1 MKPKFRSLVTAFA
14 PLSRSSLIVVTSLC
28 SLASVQAQT
37 QGTWTAAASGNWS
50 DSANWADGIVASA
63 GGDANFSTVD
73 LPAAVQTV
81 TLDVAQTI
89 GSLNF
94 ADADTATPGTWT
106 VSGANI
112 LTLAG
117 ATPTITTG
125 VNATISSVVAGSS
138 GLRKEGASN
147 LTLGAANT
155 FTGSVTVNAGNLI
168 LSSTNAY
175 AGGTSINSGAILT
188 LGVGTNFSTGGIGT
202 GIVNFNGGSL
212 DSTMGNNNTVI
223 YGNVVNVDTGKV
235 GTINA
240 PNRFEMTGAVTGA
253 GTLNFN
259 VRSNTDRS
267 DFRNNFVGFTGNL
280 NFAGT
285 GGIRLR
291 INQSGAAYAAAGM
304 ANTKLDLAGSLWI
317 SSVTGSGGNT
327 VSIGSLSGSSA
338 SASLRGG
345 TAGAA
350 TYSIGAL
357 NLDTTFAGY
366 IQNNG
371 SIAAAIT
378 KVGTGKLSLNGANT
392 YTGNTTVSAGILEFG
407 EGGSIGTSNVSI
419 ASGATLQFNSSVE
432 QTVVGI
438 ISGAGTLVKKG
449 AGSLALNGVNTYTV
463 GPVIE
468 GGSLVIAANTAL
480 GNAANSITFSTG
492 AGKLTSRV
500 AGLEVPRAVSIGAG
514 ASGGFSALT
523 SADSIAVSGVVSGDG
538 NLAVSG
544 EGLVS
549 LSGDNSYLGSTAV
562 SAGTLHLANT
572 TGSATSSGAVSVTG
586 GTLAGTGTAAGVV
599 SISSGVTLRPGP
611 VTSSSSSVGTLTTGA
626 LTLAGGS
633 TIAAEFASASSHDKI
648 AVNGDLSTLSASA
661 GSPVIVDL
669 RVENSVAKWST
680 LGTYDL
686 IQYSGSFTGDANE
699 LFAVSEASKQGGLSY
714 SFSAANGNITLTI
727 AGDAPPEWNVD
738 AGGDWSTAGNWVNG
752 VPNSTGSSAIFGS
765 VITSSATVTVDS
777 PKTLGLIQFNNTNSY
792 QLVGTSALSLDA
804 SSGNA
809 EISVL
814 AGNHEISAPLTLADS
829 LGITMVSAEGV
840 LTLSGDISGAGGL
853 THATQGT
860 VLLTGQ
866 NTFAGDV
873 DFSNGVLNFVNGS
886 LGAGSLSL
894 AGSTLVWAAGN
905 TEDITTRTVTL
916 GGGNVNLNTN
926 GNDVV
931 LAGDLGNS
939 GAANFSKIGEGS
951 LTFAGTPSYTGTTTV
966 SEGTLQLGN
975 GGITGFVGGGITNNA
990 RLVANFAD
998 GEFLENAISGTGSFV
1013 HAGEGLLE
1021 LVSANTF
1028 AGSTS
1033 ISSETGVLQIAS
1045 ELGLQ
1050 NSTLDYSALGGSLSF
1065 GTLFG
1070 ATLGGLSGDKDLSLQ
1085 NATEGAVALR
1095 IGNNNEI
1102 ADYSG
1107 ALTGAGSLVK
1117 IGTNIQYLSGLSTYT
1132 GATTVSAGN
1141 LILEDGSIEGAALT
1155 VNGSGRMV
1163 VTGGLFGATTGTLA
1177 VNSGGLLVSEGTTTF
1192 SGAVVAN
1199 GSTGNS
1205 ASALIRVEGGVLSA
1219 PSINLGRTFENA
1231 LAEPA
1236 GATADRNLYMTGGAV
1251 NVTNLELGTT
1261 TASNSTVVTRVDGG
1275 VLTVGGLLTVGINN
1289 TGRWSVLDINGG
1301 ELVCNAPDASVV
1313 LGAPTFA
1320 GSSLFV
1326 VRGGTANVERV
1337 QFGQATYGG
1346 AGVVKLTAGD
1356 LYVGAGGLD
1365 IGTSAAGYVSTL
1377 KLSGG
1382 TLGATADWSS
1392 DAAIGIQIPFGA
1404 TAVIQAGDVF
1414 DVAHDITLNGVISGE
1429 GSLVKSGSGTLTLN
1443 GANTYLGSTEV
1454 SAGTLSLTTKSLNDE
1469 AAVLVSAG
1477 STLNLAFSGSDMV
1490 AELVLDGV
1498 TQTNGIYGKVGS
1510 GGGVIGSPFITG
1522 DGLLAVG
1529 VVAEPVSPYATWAAA
1544 NGLSVGVNDGFEQ
1557 DPDLDGIANSLEFA
1571 LGGNPLASSTAVLPQ
1586 LSLTADNF
1594 VFSFNRRDESE
1605 AEVALNFSWGSALVT
1620 WANEVAIGASS
1631 AAADASGVVVTVT
1644 EGAGEGDPDAIT
1656 VSVPRSNAVAGK
1668 LFGRLGATQQP

>member
-50 DSANWADGIVASA
+50 DSTNWADGIVASA

-73 LPAAVQTV
+73 LPGGALAVAV
-81 TLDVAQTI
+81 DSAQNVGALTFGDSDI
-89 GSLNF
+89 ATAGS
-94 ADADTATPGTWT
+94 WT
-106 VSGANI
+106 VALGAN
-112 LTLAG
+112 LTFSG
-117 ATPTITTG
+117 TRTITTDVNTAFTG
-125 VNATISSVVAGSS
+125 AFATQLAADTMVKQGSALLNLSGVTTAWPGGMNLAAGTVQFRGNNSSTATVVGALTGAGTVTVSQASNGTFTQANDISGFQGGITCTVGNLRYGSSSSAPAAAVTNGSQVAFDLGSGGNLFYRNGTNGTLTFQLGALTGNAGSFVSGGGGAGAGTIIFQIGGKGTNSTFAGVVRNGATKSALVKVGPGVLTLSGTNTYTGTTTVNANSGTLQIGSNGDS
-138 GLRKEGASN
+138 G
-147 LTLGAANT
+147 TLGSDGT
-155 FTGSVTVNAGNLI
+155 THGSVTVN
-168 LSSTNAY
+168 
-175 AGGTSINSGAILT
+175 
-188 LGVGTNFSTGGIGT
+188 TGSALE
-202 GIVNFNGGSL
+202 FN
-212 DSTMGNNNTVI
+212 
-223 YGNVVNVDTGKV
+223 
-235 GTINA
+235 
-240 PNRFEMTGAVTGA
+240 RA
-253 GTLNFN
+253 GTLNVPN
-259 VRSNTDRS
+259 V
-267 DFRNNFVGFTGNL
+267 
-280 NFAGT
+280 
-285 GGIRLR
+285 
-291 INQSGAAYAAAGM
+291 
-304 ANTKLDLAGSLWI
+304 
-317 SSVTGSGGNT
+317 
-327 VSIGSLSGSSA
+327 
-338 SASLRGG
+338 
-345 TAGAA
+345 
-350 TYSIGAL
+350 
-357 NLDTTFAGY
+357 
-366 IQNNG
+366 
-371 SIAAAIT
+371 IA
-378 KVGTGKLSLNGANT
+378 
-392 YTGNTTVSAGILEFG
+392 
-407 EGGSIGTSNVSI
+407 
-419 ASGATLQFNSSVE
+419 
-432 QTVVGI
+432 
-438 ISGAGTLVKKG
+438 G
-449 AGSLALNGVNTYTV
+449 AGSIKQVGSGTTVLAATNTFSTNLKINNGAV
-463 GPVIE
+463 
-468 GGSLVIAANTAL
+468 SFTADSNL
-480 GNAANSITFSTG
+480 GNAANGIDFTG
-492 AGKLTSRV
+492 SGKLVTSGTASTSRAISV
-500 AGLEVPRAVSIGAG
+500 ALGSVGSFEGTAAG
-514 ASGGFSALT
+514 SALT
-523 SADSIAVSGVVSGDG
+523 IGGVISGDG
-538 NLAVSG
+538 GIGVSG
-544 EGLVS
+544 
-549 LSGDNSYLGSTAV
+549 SGIVNLTGVANSFAGSTTV
-562 SAGTLHLANT
+562 SSGILNLSNAS
-572 TGSATSSGAVSVTG
+572 GSATSSGALVVNG
-586 GTLAGTGTAAGVV
+586 GALSGTGSASGAV
-599 SISSGVTLRPGP
+599 SIAASAGIKPGTQTP
-611 VTSSSSSVGTLTTGA
+611 TSSEVGTI
-626 LTLAGGS
+626 TLGSLNLNGGS
-633 TIAAEFASASSHDKI
+633 TLYTEFSSASSYDKVVVSSVDGFV
-648 AVNGDLSTLSASA
+648 ADASI
-661 GSPVIVDL
+661 SNPVLVDL
-669 RVENSVAKWST
+669 KLVNTNASWET

-686 IQYSGSFTGDANE
+686 IQYEGTFSGNPDDLFEVAAGSTSPGLTYSFT
-699 LFAVSEASKQGGLSY
+699 ASGG
-714 SFSAANGNITLTI
+714 FIKLTI
-727 AGDAPPEWNVD
+727 AGDTPYEWAND
-738 AGGDWSTAGNWVNG
+738 ADGSWTTASNWSPTG
-752 VPNSTGSSAIFGS
+752 VPNASEAKAILGN
-765 VITSSATVTVDS
+765 VITAPRLVSLSSPV
-777 PKTLGLIQFNNTNSY
+777 TLGALSFDATNSY
-792 QLVGTSALSLDA
+792 SITGTSVLSFE
-804 SSGNA
+804 SGSNNSKINVLNGA
-809 EISVL
+809 HEIATPVLLSDSVDLLL
-814 AGNHEISAPLTLADS
+814 AGTSNSI
-829 LGITMVSAEGV
+829 
-840 LTLSGDISGAGGL
+840 TLSGVVDGGGGFSAVGLGTVILGGNNTFSGNVSRSSGELIFGQGGL
-853 THATQGT
+853 GNGT
-860 VLLTGQ
+860 SV
-866 NTFAGDV
+866 
-873 DFSNGVLNFVNGS
+873 
-886 LGAGSLSL
+886 
-894 AGSTLVWAAGN
+894 TLDNANLKWAAGN
-905 TEDITTRTVTL
+905 TEDISSKVITL
-916 GGGNVNLNTN
+916 SSGVAGLDTN
-926 GNDVV
+926 GNDVL
-931 LAGDLGNS
+931 LAGAIGNDGVAQFHKKGLGRLTLNS
-939 GAANFSKIGEGS
+939 DASHTG
-951 LTFAGTPSYTGTTTV
+951 GTTIV
-966 SEGTLQLGN
+966 DGVLQLGT
-975 GGITGFVGGGITNNA
+975 GDVGGFVSGAIVNNSQLA
-990 RLVANFAD
+990 ANLVDGASLAN
-998 GEFLENAISGTGSFV
+998 LISGTGSFV
-1013 HAGEGLLE
+1013 HLG
-1021 LVSANTF
+1021 
-1028 AGSTS
+1028 
-1033 ISSETGVLQIAS
+1033 TGVLSLEAQNTFTGTTAIESADAV
-1045 ELGLQ
+1045 LGLT
-1050 NSTLDYSALGGSLSF
+1050 NSLNLQGSSLNYISTGGSIDF
-1065 GTLFG
+1065 GGLTTV
-1070 ATLGGLSGDKDLSLQ
+1070 TLGGIDGDKDLSLENSLQ
-1085 NATEGAVALR
+1085 GAVALR

-1177 VNSGGLLVSEGTTTF
+1177 VSSGGLLVSEGTTTF

-1199 GSTGNS
+1199 GSNGSN

-1261 TASNSTVVTRVDGG
+1261 AASNSTVVTRVDGG

-1365 IGTSAAGYVSTL
+1365 IGTSEAGYVSTL

-1443 GANTYLGSTEV
+1443 GANTYLGSTDV
-1454 SAGTLSLTTKSLNDE
+1454 AAGTLSLTTKSLNDE

-1498 TQTNGIYGKVGS
+1498 TQPNGIYGKVGS

-1620 WANEVAIGASS
+1620 WANELAIGASS